1 VNPRLTPPLNP
12 YTKPENKMKK
22 TRNFT
27 LTALLALA
35 SWIPSTAQSAPAAEL
50 QDCKRLTVELD
61 HELAR
66 AYNQL
71 TDSTRALRGMREAL
85 PSLEKEAERRGWK
98 RGTGDAWGV
107 ALPVGGGAAVGS
119 FFGPVGALIGGG
131 VGAAYGG
138 IRALVRKWSGSGGR
152 DFPK

>member
-1 VNPRLTPPLNP
+1 MRTCSDSVKILEKAVHAKILQNN
-12 YTKPENKMKK
+12 
-22 TRNFT
+22 
-27 LTALLALA
+27 ALA
-35 SWIPSTAQSAPAAEL
+35 DTLKARTENL
-50 QDCKRLTVELD
+50 YRL
-61 HELAR
+61 
-66 AYNQL
+66 
-71 TDSTRALRGMREAL
+71 REAL

-107 ALPVGGGAAVGS
+107 ALPIGGGAAVGS